1 MSQTRYRSDFKRT
14 WVRLGER
21 GRRGCLEPRRGESL
35 FSRIGL
41 LSRGVVD
48 KACVENKWKTAGRP
62 KTVREEVHWTHRI
75 VHYLRC
81 YQTHLQDTNLR
92 YSGQIGHRIDARK
105 GTGMFLAR
113 ASHCV
118 RLNSAIPRR
127 QNVRLVLTEIDT
139 GPKR

>member
-1 MSQTRYRSDFKRT
+1 M
-14 WVRLGER
+14 EN
-21 GRRGCLEPRRGESL
+21 GRE
-35 FSRIGL
+35 
-41 LSRGVVD
+41 
-48 KACVENKWKTAGRP
+48 AENSPGGST
-62 KTVREEVHWTHRI
+62 WTHRI

-92 YSGQIGHRIDARK
+92 YSGQIGHCIDARK

-127 QNVRLVLTEIDT
+127 QNVRLDVSSRKVFI
-139 GPKR
+139 